1 MVNWSVCTIVEGCK
15 VMVVWSVCTII
26 EECKVMV
33 NWSVCTTGD
42 FRSGHWLGHSRTLI
56 CFFLSHSFVALAICF
71 GSLSCHV
78 MSTDPECCGTPDFQ
92 RSQIYTHHPAAH
104 WPPLAACYSSHQI
117 QDIGARIPGNQGI
130 SPRLHP
136 TAHQTLHTGQTSTL
150 RYLWTSGTPRPSH
163 LHCSF
168 TTALCSGPTMVEWPS
183 CGRQNS
189 RDVVHVQTQTE
200 NPPLQ
205 TASLPP
211 SLISS

>member
-1 MVNWSVCTIVEGCK
+1 MYQPLVPLLLESLRDQSLVPSSSLCTLGRLVLSFPRMACLTTA
-15 VMVVWSVCTII
+15 MRTIP
-26 EECKVMV
+26 
-33 NWSVCTTGD
+33 N
-42 FRSGHWLGHSRTLI
+42 
-56 CFFLSHSFVALAICF
+56 SFSSFPLQTH
-71 GSLSCHV
+71 SLS
-78 MSTDPECCGTPDFQ
+78 
-92 RSQIYTHHPAAH
+92 
-104 WPPLAACYSSHQI
+104 
-117 QDIGARIPGNQGI
+117 
-130 SPRLHP
+130 RLHP

>member
-1 MVNWSVCTIVEGCK
+1 M
-15 VMVVWSVCTII
+15 II
-26 EECKVMV
+26 A
-33 NWSVCTTGD
+33 G
-42 FRSGHWLGHSRTLI
+42 RSG
-56 CFFLSHSFVALAICF
+56 
-71 GSLSCHV
+71 
-78 MSTDPECCGTPDFQ
+78 FQ
-92 RSQIYTHHPAAH
+92 RTRGAEYSRLADSRGQVVVH
-104 WPPLAACYSSHQI
+104 WATDKLHVRISSHQI
-117 QDIGARIPGNQGI
+117 QDIGARIGAGNQGI
-130 SPRLHP
+130 SPLSLHP

-163 LHCSF
+163 LHSSF